1 MGAYQPKMAENREN
15 ADMPAGQGIFWG
27 RQADSGDC
35 GKSATDAGNM

>member
-15 ADMPAGQGIFWG
+15 GNMPAGQGIFAPMS
-27 RQADSGDC
+27 ADSGDC